1 MQIGCVHFSRT
12 GRDGSFNSSMHP
24 SLAPHL
30 HSEKCQEV
38 IRELEKCHKDHPLRK
53 YFGVC
58 NPLKRALN
66 ECLKREVAE
75 RRKENYAVAQERKK
89 KYQALVKEE

>member
-1 MQIGCVHFSRT
+1 
-12 GRDGSFNSSMHP
+12 MHP

-30 HSEKCQEV
+30 HSPKCQEV

-53 YFGVC
+53 FFGAC

-66 ECLKREVAE
+66 ECLRQEVAAQ
-75 RRKENYAVAQERKK
+75 RKQNYAIAQEKK
-89 KYQALVKEE
+89 KRYQELLKEEE